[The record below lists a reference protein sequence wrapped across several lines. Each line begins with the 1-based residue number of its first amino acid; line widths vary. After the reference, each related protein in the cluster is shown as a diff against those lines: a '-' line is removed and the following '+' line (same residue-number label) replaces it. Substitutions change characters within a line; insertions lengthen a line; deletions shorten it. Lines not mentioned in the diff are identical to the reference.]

1 MAAGDG
7 GLTSSTR
14 AKTEPFCTKG
24 YTGDSKYDSIGRVT
38 SANDQAWN
46 DIEALRAA
54 LLHERAAL
62 AAEPL
67 ARREAEARASGA
79 EAMVAHLKLL
89 IAKLKHDRF
98 GASSERGRKL
108 LDQLELQLEE
118 LESAAAE
125 DDAALEPST
134 EGLPPRRTVRRKPV
148 RGPLPAHLPRER
160 VVIPGPTECPCCKG
174 RLAKLGEDVTETLE
188 VVPRQWK
195 VVQTVRERFTCRACE
210 SITQPPAPFHP
221 IARGRAGPE
230 LLAMIL
236 EAKFGQHLPLNR
248 QSETYAREGVEIDVS
263 TMADWAKL
271 AKKVPSAKPME
282 GQRRGAPARRR
293 LRR

>member
-7 GLTSSTR
+7 GLTSSAR
-14 AKTEPFCTKG
+14 TKG
-24 YTGDSKYDSIGRVT
+24 YTAGSKCDSIARVT
-38 SANDQAWN
+38 STPDPVPD
-46 DIEALRAA
+46 DIPLLRAA
-54 LLHERAAL
+54 LV
-62 AAEPL
+62 AEQL

-118 LESAAAE
+118 LEAAAAE
-125 DDAALEPST
+125 DEAALDPDQ
-134 EGLPPRRTVRRKPV
+134 EGLPPRRTLRRKPV

-188 VVPRQWK
+188 VIPR
-195 VVQTVRERFTCRACE
+195 
-210 SITQPPAPFHP
+210 S
-221 IARGRAGPE
+221 GR
-230 LLAMIL
+230 
-236 EAKFGQHLPLNR
+236 
-248 QSETYAREGVEIDVS
+248 
-263 TMADWAKL
+263 
-271 AKKVPSAKPME
+271 
-282 GQRRGAPARRR
+282 
-293 LRR
+293 